1 MSQFNLP
8 NIEDSLFDPEVREN
22 LEGLLRLRL
31 GDQLG
36 AVSQDVEDIVAGRAF
51 DIDGVSVQNLSNEGQ
66 LRLFLS
72 EVDVEGMESG
82 DLQTDE
88 KGRRFRN
95 VRRVTSKL
103 SDNEVNQIVKLV
115 EAGEVS
121 AKTGVLNKLSPQEFA
136 AIRTESRA
144 RVDLQPL
151 DEDLAVLPGGEQRA
165 RRLGALKP
173 LEERA
178 AAMRKVAAISG
189 TPVLEGMKLSDVPFS
204 PEQLKGFQTDDIKRQ
219 EALARRM
226 IAEVGPVT
234 EGGDPVRAQ
243 QNPPTA
249 GEPNQ
254 KLRTGIFGRRTM
266 GLPEEEFVDALAR
279 ESQSRGI
286 FEALKDARPAVAAAL
301 SNPRSPD
308 ANPRVVQM
316 INSVRREGFKG
327 KGRRGGGRLVDPMTG
342 SPERAASFAEMGP
355 QKFMAFEGGTTLP
368 GEEVT
373 PDIDEAGDVRERAA
387 QKQTTVRGS
396 EVFKKGRE
404 EAVLDATQR
413 FEQSEVK
420 LLIRN
425 VLGQS
430 AREGRIDLPR
440 ARQLIGELKSKGIDV
455 SPTLIN
461 EVLEPLGA
469 TLRPDEV
476 AALRA
481 GTFTMVPDQSL
492 LPPRREA
499 VGAFGSLPQKKTMR
513 FGSLAGAVRP
523 GPEFAP
529 KLIPSMVDPTLGRV
543 LLGALTRGAIR

>member
-22 LEGLLRLRL
+22 LEGLVKLRL

-36 AVSQDVEDIVAGRAF
+36 AVSQDVGDIVAGRAF
-51 DIDGVSVQNLSNEGQ
+51 DIDGVSVQNLSSEGQ

-72 EVDVEGMESG
+72 EVDVDGMESG

-178 AAMRKVAAISG
+178 AAMRNVAALSG
-189 TPVLEGMKLSDVPFS
+189 TPVSDFS
-204 PEQLKGFQTDDIKRQ
+204 PEQLKGFQTDDIKKQ

-266 GLPEEEFVDALAR
+266 GLPEEEFVDSLAR
-279 ESQSRGI
+279 ESLDRGI
-286 FEALKDARPAVAAAL
+286 FRTLKDARPVVAAAL
-301 SNPRSPD
+301 SNPKSPD
-308 ANPRVVQM
+308 VNPRVVQM

-327 KGRRGGGRLVDPMTG
+327 KGRRGGGRLVDPMSG

-368 GEEVT
+368 GEEVI
-373 PDIDEAGDVRERAA
+373 PDVDETGNVRERAA
-387 QKQTTVRGS
+387 QKQTTARGS
-396 EVFKKGRE
+396 QIFKKGRE
-404 EAVLDATQR
+404 EAVFDATQR
-413 FEQSEVK
+413 FERSETK
-420 LLIRN
+420 ILIRN

-455 SPTLIN
+455 SPALIN
-461 EVLEPLGA
+461 EILEPLGA
-469 TLRPDEV
+469 TLGPDEV

-481 GTFTMVPDQSL
+481 GTFSLVPDQSL

-513 FGSLAGAVRP
+513 FGSLAGAVRQ